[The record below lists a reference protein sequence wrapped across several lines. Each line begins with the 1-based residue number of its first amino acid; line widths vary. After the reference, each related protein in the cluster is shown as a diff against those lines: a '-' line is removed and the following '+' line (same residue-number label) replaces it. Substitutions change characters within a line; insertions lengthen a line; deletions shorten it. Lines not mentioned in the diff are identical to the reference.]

1 MLTLLYKID
10 IIELIIDGRF
20 ARIYVN
26 FISKF
31 CVNFIYLFVGNI
43 IAFLYTVVQQD
54 YFFNY

>member
-43 IAFLYTVVQQD
+43 IAFLYTVVQQC
-54 YFFNY
+54 YFF

>member
-1 MLTLLYKID
+1 MNV
-10 IIELIIDGRF
+10 IELIIDGRF

-43 IAFLYTVVQQD
+43 IAFLYMVAQKG
-54 YFFNY
+54 YFF